1 MYLVGALL
9 MGISWTSC
17 SDDNG
22 VALPIE
28 LTNVTTIADMNTT
41 IEEAALGDFIAVHGT
56 GLDVHN
62 IDSILI
68 DDIKLDMQEVYTEDD
83 ILFIK
88 IPVKLATKKTDKISI
103 YNTAGCFEIPFK
115 TVAPNLKLSRM
126 FNEYTAPGDTIMI
139 YGDFFNLY
147 EIDSLNAVVDFN
159 GKVSPV
165 IKSANNYLTAK
176 VPVDVAPVIH
186 AHWIEKCSKVYC
198 SACRK
203 SNKAYRSPYCPHCG
217 ARMHEEAQP

>member
-1 MYLVGALL
+1 MVILFINYMMKNTMKKILSFRKMYLVGALL

-147 EIDSLNAVVDFN
+147 EID
-159 GKVSPV
+159 
-165 IKSANNYLTAK
+165 
-176 VPVDVAPVIH
+176 
-186 AHWIEKCSKVYC
+186 
-198 SACRK
+198 
-203 SNKAYRSPYCPHCG
+203 
-217 ARMHEEAQP
+217 